1 MVYFV
6 VLNEV
11 KDLKLFNNTR
21 FFTLLRMTISHSR
34 EYYKD
39 PKQYK
44 LCIFLL
50 KAYGLKLTAY
60 SL

>member
-6 VLNEV
+6 VLNKV

-21 FFTLLRMTISHSR
+21 FFAALRMTISHSR
-34 EYYKD
+34 EFYKD
-39 PKQYK
+39 SNQYK

-50 KAYGLKLTAY
+50 KA
-60 SL
+60 